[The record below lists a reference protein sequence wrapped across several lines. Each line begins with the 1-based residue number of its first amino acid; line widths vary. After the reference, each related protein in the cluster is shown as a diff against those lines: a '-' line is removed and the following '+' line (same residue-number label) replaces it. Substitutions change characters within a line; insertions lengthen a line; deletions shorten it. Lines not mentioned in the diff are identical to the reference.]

1 MNTTTPDTQ
10 KTEAKK
16 SWRWWQNNTAATN
29 STTSD
34 KSPDIVICAEELKD
48 EDEDEDDDQIDNSKM
63 DCSSSIAQSSLVV
76 HHSIHSK
83 ESEDIE
89 STTSIKSK
97 PWVSK
102 KLKQPTITSQ
112 DDDEDDQNTLG
123 TTQSI
128 NKLESNSTKIKGND
142 KMTPPSSLINTA
154 PSMSSSTVPVYNF
167 NPEAEQPPRRKSLE
181 TTALFSGIKVSG
193 FFQLLYTF
201 IDHNDIQAKFGKWVN
216 RSDGNKDQ

>member
-1 MNTTTPDTQ
+1 MNSTSPDTQ

-16 SWRWWQNNTAATN
+16 SWRWWQNNTTN
-29 STTSD
+29 TTSTPN
-34 KSPDIVICAEELKD
+34 KSSDIVICSEELK
-48 EDEDEDDDQIDNSKM
+48 DEDDDQIDSNKL

-83 ESEDIE
+83 ESEDIA

-123 TTQSI
+123 TTQSTNNI
-128 NKLESNSTKIKGND
+128 ESNSTKIKDND
-142 KMTPPSSLINTA
+142 KATPPSSLMNTA
-154 PSMSSSTVPVYNF
+154 PSISSSTVPVYNF
-167 NPEAEQPPRRKSLE
+167 NTETEQPRRKSLE

-193 FFQLLYTF
+193 SAVSFRVF
-201 IDHNDIQAKFGKWVN
+201 INRNDMQAKFGKWVN
-216 RSDGNKDQ
+216 RSDGNKD

>member
-1 MNTTTPDTQ
+1 MSSTTPDTQ

-16 SWRWWQNNTAATN
+16 GWKWWQNSATPSN
-29 STTSD
+29 STASD
-34 KSPDIVICAEELKD
+34 KSPDIVICAKEELKD
-48 EDEDEDDDQIDNSKM
+48 EDDDQTDGNKM

-83 ESEDIE
+83 ESEDIA
-89 STTSIKSK
+89 STASIKSK

-102 KLKQPTITSQ
+102 KLKQPTIASQ

-142 KMTPPSSLINTA
+142 RTTPSSSLMNTA
-154 PSMSSSTVPVYNF
+154 PSISSSTVPVYNF
-167 NPEAEQPPRRKSLE
+167 NPEAEQPRRKSLE
-181 TTALFSGIKVSG
+181 TTALFSGIK
-193 FFQLLYTF
+193 
-201 IDHNDIQAKFGKWVN
+201 AKFGKWVN
-216 RSDGNKDQ
+216 RSDGNKD

>member
-1 MNTTTPDTQ
+1 MSSTTPDTQ

-16 SWRWWQNNTAATN
+16 SWRWWQNSTATSN

-34 KSPDIVICAEELKD
+34 KFSDIVICAEELKD
-48 EDEDEDDDQIDNSKM
+48 EDDNQNEDNKM

-83 ESEDIE
+83 ESEDIA

-97 PWVSK
+97 PWISK

-123 TTQSI
+123 ATQSI

-142 KMTPPSSLINTA
+142 KTTPDSSLINAA
-154 PSMSSSTVPVYNF
+154 PSISSSTVPMYNF
-167 NPEAEQPPRRKSLE
+167 NPEAEQPRRKSLE
-181 TTALFSGIKVSG
+181 TTALFSGIK
-193 FFQLLYTF
+193 
-201 IDHNDIQAKFGKWVN
+201 AKFGKWVN
-216 RSDGNKDQ
+216 RSDGNKD

>member
-1 MNTTTPDTQ
+1 MNSTAPDTP

-16 SWRWWQNNTAATN
+16 SWRWWQSNTATAN
-29 STTSD
+29 PTTSD

-48 EDEDEDDDQIDNSKM
+48 EDDDQIDGNKM

-83 ESEDIE
+83 ESEDIA

-102 KLKQPTITSQ
+102 KLKQPTITGQ
-112 DDDEDDQNTLG
+112 DDDNDEDEDQNTLG

-128 NKLESNSTKIKGND
+128 NKLESNSTKIKAND
-142 KMTPPSSLINTA
+142 KTTPSSSLMNTA
-154 PSMSSSTVPVYNF
+154 PSVSSSTVPVYNF
-167 NPEAEQPPRRKSLE
+167 NPEAEQPRRKSQE
-181 TTALFSGIKVSG
+181 TTALFSGIK
-193 FFQLLYTF
+193 
-201 IDHNDIQAKFGKWVN
+201 AKFGKWVN
-216 RSDGNKDQ
+216 RSDGNKD